1 EARRPPPAH
10 APPRSMKR
18 VRRRLTTAARSR
30 MRARLLHG
38 VRDRAARARANGRLL
53 VLRLVLV
60 YVVVRVADALNLL
73 GVLVRDFDAE
83 LLLEAH
89 HKLDRVE
96 RVRAEVVNEA
106 RVRRDLVLVNAQLV
120 NDDLLHFCFNL
131 RIGHYSCS
139 SSSKVGKL
147 ENFYSTANR
156 RRRLVRSTATRR
168 ARRASP

>member
-1 EARRPPPAH
+1 MCTASETARRTPE
-10 APPRSMKR
+10 
-18 VRRRLTTAARSR
+18 
-30 MRARLLHG
+30 RADG
-38 VRDRAARARANGRLL
+38 LL

-73 GVLVRDFDAE
+73 GVLVWDFDAE

-89 HKLDRVE
+89 HELHGVE

-147 ENFYSTANR
+147 ETFYRERMASGQNR
-156 RRRLVRSTATRR
+156 LR
-168 ARRASP
+168 

>member
-1 EARRPPPAH
+1 
-10 APPRSMKR
+10 M
-18 VRRRLTTAARSR
+18 
-30 MRARLLHG
+30 
-38 VRDRAARARANGRLL
+38 
-53 VLRLVLV
+53 LV

-73 GVLVRDFDAE
+73 CVLVRDFDTE
-83 LLLEAH
+83 LLLKTH
-89 HKLDRVE
+89 HKLYGVE

-147 ENFYSTANR
+147 ENLLRLTLAARSKAQSSSFSLPSQQPEGRNSEHARASSR
-156 RRRLVRSTATRR
+156 RSRSARSTATRR